1 MIGYLLSEYFPF
13 YETIFIVLMIVAIYQ
28 VVFRPQMD
36 TMSNVTDN
44 DQLKKHLD
52 TISKFK
58 DTDKRSYEKFHQNIV
73 KFFNAYMQSHDFY
86 SNKNPNNFDRMKKYK
101 DNCAKYVNRIP
112 LRLHN
117 DLVLSQELYN
127 AIYNLKTILESYT
140 YDAANRHK
148 TFYHSADS
156 QILVNPKNL

>member
-1 MIGYLLSEYFPF
+1 MMI
-13 YETIFIVLMIVAIYQ
+13 AIYQ

-36 TMSNVTDN
+36 TMSSVTDN
-44 DQLKKHLD
+44 DQLKEHLD
-52 TISKFK
+52 TISSFK
-58 DTDKRSYEKFHQNIV
+58 DTDKRSYEKFHQNLV

-86 SNKNPNNFDRMKKYK
+86 SNKNVQNFDRMKRYK

-117 DLVLSQELYN
+117 DLVLSQKLYN
-127 AIYNLKTILESYT
+127 AIYNLKTIMESYT
-140 YDAANRHK
+140 YDAANRHR
-148 TFYHSADS
+148 TFYHTADS